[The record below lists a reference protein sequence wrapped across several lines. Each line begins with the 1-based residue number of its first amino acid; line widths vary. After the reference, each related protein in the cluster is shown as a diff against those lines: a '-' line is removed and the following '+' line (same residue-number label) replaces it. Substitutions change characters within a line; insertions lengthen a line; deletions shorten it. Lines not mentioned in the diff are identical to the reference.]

1 MQTNVLAYLE
11 HSAACFPQKT
21 ALEDETTCLTFQALW
36 DQGRRVG
43 TALARKI
50 GGHNRPVAVLA
61 GRNAATVL
69 AFLGVLYSGNYYV
82 PVDRNMPR
90 QRMERL
96 LQRLAPA
103 ALLYAEEDK
112 ALAESLSPAPVSLRE
127 SAQIPADGALLS
139 SLVMETPFVVLC
151 REDCAGLCPVCG
163 ANLNEVD
170 CGHMAQLDAERE
182 QERLS
187 ASPFAALAGLD
198 LTGSDEAPAAGAAPE
213 E

>member
-103 ALLYAEEDK
+103 ALLYAGDDK

-139 SLVMETPFVVLC
+139 SL
-151 REDCAGLCPVCG
+151 RRQDDRIGI
-163 ANLNEVD
+163 
-170 CGHMAQLDAERE
+170 
-182 QERLS
+182 
-187 ASPFAALAGLD
+187 
-198 LTGSDEAPAAGAAPE
+198 
-213 E
+213 